1 MKCKKTLKDKRLFSL
16 YCNKTKDESIN
27 FKQKTH
33 KHYKYKPNKRNKY
46 ADGNVGLY
54 KMLNAMLDV
63 K

>member
-1 MKCKKTLKDKRLFSL
+1 MKYKKTLKDRRLFSL
-16 YCNKTKDESIN
+16 NCNKTKDKSIN

-33 KHYKYKPNKRNKY
+33 KHYKHKPNKRSKY

-54 KMLNAMLDV
+54 KMLNAMLGV